1 MEMAALNLCE
11 DVATVVNLHA
21 VYKTKRDYTF
31 ILDYLPKDLHSE
43 VEKDEP
49 MNEAEVIQIIR
60 DLLKTLNYLHE
71 RQIIHLDLKPEN
83 ILIDEEK
90 KIYLCDF
97 GMSKMLENSKET
109 CRVAGTTEYCSP
121 EQIQFEPLSA
131 ASDMWA
137 VGVIAF
143 VLLSKTS
150 PFENGEKHETQ
161 NAVINC
167 IYDFE
172 GEAWSDRSALAKSF
186 IQTLLIR
193 EPKKRASASEA
204 LLHPWLESPDKNGA
218 EMAAPPKI
226 ARRLSKRSSSVAL
239 FGLNDIN
246 LNRSLD
252 SAVQEVIELPPK
264 KIKSDSQE

>member
-1 MEMAALNLCE
+1 M
-11 DVATVVNLHA
+11 
-21 VYKTKRDYTF
+21 KKPF
-31 ILDYLPKDLHSE
+31 SDLS
-43 VEKDEP
+43 
-49 MNEAEVIQIIR
+49 IS
-60 DLLKTLNYLHE
+60 
-71 RQIIHLDLKPEN
+71 DLKPEN

-172 GEAWSDRSALAKSF
+172 GEVWSDRSALAKSF

-193 EPKKRASASEA
+193 EPKVNLLQRYKKAAQRREKRTTEIFNSV
-204 LLHPWLESPDKNGA
+204 KY
-218 EMAAPPKI
+218 
-226 ARRLSKRSSSVAL
+226 LSKKML
-239 FGLNDIN
+239 FLT
-246 LNRSLD
+246 
-252 SAVQEVIELPPK
+252 
-264 KIKSDSQE
+264 KIS